1 MKANKRRVVIWK
13 RRETLVM
20 AMKSREKRRAV
31 VVVVVGFKV
40 KKKKKKKKSSMT
52 RWPDAACGD
61 RPLIGGWLLA
71 GGLRFGPIRGLRW
84 TVYNTCIRYNLLC
97 YGR

>member
-52 RWPDAACGD
+52 RCPNAVCGD
-61 RPLIGGWLLA
+61 RPLIGGWLLTRSA
-71 GGLRFGPIRGLRW
+71 IWANQRPGIDRLQHVHSI
-84 TVYNTCIRYNLLC
+84 T
-97 YGR
+97 